1 MHELESIAVIIKPRA
16 LLPSKID
23 MNATI
28 EKSHAT
34 VVNVFGFYAFYSFR
48 QTLWRP
54 FILRTGDALGG
65 IQELLTCI
73 TMFRLPLIGCHRLLR
88 HF

>member
-48 QTLWRP
+48 QTL
-54 FILRTGDALGG
+54 
-65 IQELLTCI
+65 
-73 TMFRLPLIGCHRLLR
+73 
-88 HF
+88 

>member
-28 EKSHAT
+28 EKSHAPAMRSE
-34 VVNVFGFYAFYSFR
+34 VFKSFR
-48 QTLWRP
+48 HAWL
-54 FILRTGDALGG
+54 
-65 IQELLTCI
+65 
-73 TMFRLPLIGCHRLLR
+73 
-88 HF
+88 HFGYH